1 MNDEITKKK
10 LINKITKKKNLQSQ
24 DKTQQKKKN

>member
-1 MNDEITKKK
+1 MKLPKKK